1 MVLSSQAPR
10 PAMSYRYRSRRRRRR
25 HKWPWAVIVLL
36 GVSTLVWWQWWDNGG
51 GVTAPPGPD
60 GQRSWLDPGVVE
72 PVPDGSDNATVDNA
86 VGNEVR
92 LGSDITLGGSS
103 TESPPDRSE
112 TNDGRRTVSE
122 SAEPDIAKP
131 SRSAPKPSSST
142 VSGASSVLDASPTL
156 PLGRNSAAQVASA
169 LARGMTHYRN
179 GKNLTA
185 RNLLNPL
192 LQFEGNGLAPDDA
205 RVVRQAI
212 SKINDTLIFSDHV
225 EPDDPLV
232 DTYLI
237 KSLDLLSVIA
247 PQYKVPWELIAY
259 INKVDP
265 RRLQP
270 GRNLKVIRGPFHAVV
285 HKSDYRMDFFLKD
298 RHGVSIYACSFQIG
312 IGEDDSTPEGYF
324 VVTRG
329 GKLTD
334 PDWKNPRTREYFA
347 GGDPKNP
354 IGKFW
359 IGLTGTDEQ
368 TKDLVGYGI
377 HGTIDPDSIGKTSSM
392 GCIRLLTGDV
402 ELVFKTLVG
411 QYSTV
416 QIQK

>member
-1 MVLSSQAPR
+1 
-10 PAMSYRYRSRRRRRR
+10 
-25 HKWPWAVIVLL
+25 
-36 GVSTLVWWQWWDNGG
+36 
-51 GVTAPPGPD
+51 
-60 GQRSWLDPGVVE
+60 
-72 PVPDGSDNATVDNA
+72 
-86 VGNEVR
+86 
-92 LGSDITLGGSS
+92 
-103 TESPPDRSE
+103 
-112 TNDGRRTVSE
+112 
-122 SAEPDIAKP
+122 
-131 SRSAPKPSSST
+131 
-142 VSGASSVLDASPTL
+142 
-156 PLGRNSAAQVASA
+156 
-169 LARGMTHYRN
+169 
-179 GKNLTA
+179 
-185 RNLLNPL
+185 
-192 LQFEGNGLAPDDA
+192 
-205 RVVRQAI
+205 
-212 SKINDTLIFSDHV
+212 
-225 EPDDPLV
+225 
-232 DTYLI
+232 
-237 KSLDLLSVIA
+237 
-247 PQYKVPWELIAY
+247 
-259 INKVDP
+259 
-265 RRLQP
+265 
-270 GRNLKVIRGPFHAVV
+270 
-285 HKSDYRMDFFLKD
+285 MDFFLKD
-298 RHGVSIYACSFQIG
+298 RHGVSIYACSFPIG